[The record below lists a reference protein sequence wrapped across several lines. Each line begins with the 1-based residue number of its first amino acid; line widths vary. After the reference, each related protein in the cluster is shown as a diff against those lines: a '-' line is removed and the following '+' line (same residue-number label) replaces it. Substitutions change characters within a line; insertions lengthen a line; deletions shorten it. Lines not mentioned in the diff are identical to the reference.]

1 MAKFGLIIVGDEI
14 LSGRR
19 VDQHLPRVIAMLGER
34 GLLLS
39 WVKIIGDDKAVLDDT
54 LKQSF
59 ASDDIVFST
68 GGIGATPDDMTREAA
83 ARALGVAVERHPEGV
98 KILEKFASDR
108 GRTLAEHQYKLVE
121 FPAGAQLIHNPI
133 NTIPGFSVRDH
144 HFVPGFP
151 EMAWA
156 MIEWVLDHRYPHHQD
171 QRYKETAILIK
182 GQYESAMAPLMEAIE
197 TKHPQVKTFCLPTM
211 KEDVPVNEIG
221 LKGDAAKVDL
231 AFADLMA
238 MVDAKAYQW
247 EPVE

>member
-1 MAKFGLIIVGDEI
+1 MARFGLIIVGDEI

-19 VDQHLPRVIAMLGER
+19 IDQHLPRVIAMLGER

-59 ASDDIVFST
+59 ASGDIVFST

-83 ARALGVAVERHPEGV
+83 ARALGIAVERHPEGA

-121 FPAGAQLIHNPI
+121 FPAGAELIHNPV
-133 NTIPGFSVRDH
+133 NTIPGFSIRDH

-156 MIEWVLDHRYPHHQD
+156 MIEWVLDNRYPHLHN
-171 QRYKETAILIK
+171 RSYKETAILIK
-182 GQYESAMAPLMEAIE
+182 GQYESEMGPLMETIE
-197 TKHPQVKTFCLPTM
+197 TKHPEVKTFCLPSM
-211 KEDVPVNEIG
+211 KESIPVNEIG

-231 AFADLMA
+231 AFADLKDI
-238 MVDAKAYQW
+238 VKSKAYQW
-247 EPVE
+247 EAV